1 MDSKSTD
8 SASPAV
14 KTDLKRSHSDP
25 AIYFTNTD
33 LEPQHCPTLLPAPA
47 AAKKFQRSHS
57 ALKDNAYPA
66 KVNQRLSSVSSTGI
80 RLEEIKRLLTELQK
94 HTSETQ
100 SLKVPAMKDN
110 PYKAKAQE
118 SEMSVLPYKITVRTS
133 TEQGVAG
140 QDAVPH
146 SLLCSALPPTG
157 ASEAARFAASSNPAL
172 KDNAYPAKVNQ
183 RLSSVSSTGIRLEEI
198 KRLLTELQKHTSET
212 QSLKVPAMKDNPYK
226 AKAQESEMSVLPYKI
241 TVRTSTEQGVA
252 GQDAVPHSLLCSA
265 LPPTGASEAARFAAS
280 SNPALKDNAYPAKVN
295 QRLSSV
301 SSTGIRLEEI
311 KRLLTELQKHTSETQ
326 SLKVPAM
333 KDNPYKAKAQE
344 SNMSLL
350 PYEVT
355 LWTSTERGVAEEHF
369 VERHQQE
376 LIRCA
381 VGVNVVVEFLE
392 FNAVITFH
400 QMRDIKGTDQ
410 EQMQKLYELMP
421 AWRTSGKDRLQ
432 EILKKTNRRL
442 IGQLAGGHFV
452 DRHREELIEQ
462 VTEVPLN
469 QLRGFVLD
477 EEQYETLLNCT
488 TAKMQMS
495 ALFQMKQ
502 EWDRQQKDWLYRVLA
517 ETEPDLTNVLE
528 EGHFVDRHR
537 EELIERVTKVP
548 LSLLGEFVLD
558 EEYKTLLNCTTAKMQ
573 MLAMFQMEKK
583 RNRQRKDRLYR
594 VLAETNPDVIKILE
608 EEHFIEKHQ
617 EEVIHRACR
626 VNTVLQWLHDQHSLI
641 KEESDQKKMFQLY
654 TLVPRWNRKQKDH
667 LYTVLK
673 KTNGPLIAELE
684 EGHFVERH
692 KEYLMKNIIGERK
705 VALILMEQCTIS
717 CHVYGDILGKK
728 KIMEMLYELVPSWN
742 GEQKNCLYRAFRS
755 TNERLIKE
763 LESRKSRKD
772 GLIPN
777 CLAEKCCLCERE
789 KDFLEIQPELVPNA
803 EEKLTTYRIHLPKA
817 GTFLCSVT
825 ELKFEVKAAV
835 TLEYAFRSWDQHLSE
850 AVMQTWMVAGPLFDI
865 RADAEEK
872 VAAVHLPH
880 FLCLRGRK
888 TDESQMKIAHFTD
901 VGMTLEKPAQVTQ
914 FHAVLENPKFSL
926 LGVLIKPI
934 YDKFFRVHA
943 VVLLYQAY
951 KRITAL
957 NLYLVPNDSSLIQAI
972 KDEEEKFHSVLVR
985 KPPQTKEPL
994 HYGSHYTV
1002 SSSADLKISPQELEF
1017 TYKTPGQLQSFVE
1030 VRIIKS
1036 ERVDLSMKNK
1046 EERCCVWDTLLE
1058 PEDLLVPTA
1067 PTELKHSE
1075 AAIQVEQR
1083 FSRLEIREER
1093 THFIELHREQLIQ
1106 RTCNVE
1112 GVLDILFGSEI
1123 LDEEQYQRVLLK
1135 GTNQEKMR
1143 ELYQLVPSWNRAC
1156 KDKLYS
1162 ALKMKNKFLVQ
1173 ELEGS

>member
-517 ETEPDLTNVLE
+517 ETEPDLTNV
-528 EGHFVDRHR
+528 
-537 EELIERVTKVP
+537 
-548 LSLLGEFVLD
+548 
-558 EEYKTLLNCTTAKMQ
+558 
-573 MLAMFQMEKK
+573 
-583 RNRQRKDRLYR
+583 
-594 VLAETNPDVIKILE
+594 LE

>member
-684 EGHFVERH
+684 G
-692 KEYLMKNIIGERK
+692 
-705 VALILMEQCTIS
+705 
-717 CHVYGDILGKK
+717 
-728 KIMEMLYELVPSWN
+728 
-742 GEQKNCLYRAFRS
+742 
-755 TNERLIKE
+755 
-763 LESRKSRKD
+763 RKSRKD